1 MTPDDRARLRQILST
16 FDEPGL
22 VALANKGL
30 VRRAMKDL
38 EEGGSLS
45 VEERDADLQVCG
57 PGWTVFMPVAGPA
70 KAKDDTKAT
79 GITRQ
84 ILAATI
90 YLRDNWLLAAVAPSA
105 VPATPVDAA
114 GGRGTCQAADRE
126 GVGSSTPAPPE
137 DGPPESPR
145 DARLPSITARQEPRP
160 PAAASS
166 HAPPSM
172 TPEVENALRWLRDAA
187 LEDLAKWAGKS
198 IVKEAQS
205 AEQTGL
211 QAEVVHGVQLT
222 VRFVQH
228 EIEARLL
235 PPPSIRSLSK
245 LLDEFLTTAPRAFH
259 KRWVVL
265 AVFAIWQQAGRT
277 LEEPEAALPEEKG
290 GALRSREQ
298 VLEATRDLAE
308 GMISTGLAHP
318 SDRMVQR
325 LFTLS
330 VSAIGA
336 NLPRLAR
343 LLRALAEEI
352 DLILRRDAAGD
363 VGRLLDQLATAYA
376 LTRALSAAGRPSLTL
391 AGQHR
396 SEYETIGEMNLVGVG
411 CWPWVTASGFEGLS
425 VLFWDVDR
433 KRFWSWGESRPSA
446 NTAGWDVHTVYTTSS
461 PWGAGAPE
469 RISRSA
475 FKLQNV
481 KANAQGRL
489 SSSQQTTAM
498 LAGPTVNVS
507 GATQAEFGDRD
518 FRSWT
523 ALAELAGKAVPLG
536 LRAVEPLDQIVVVR
550 PARWGERV
558 FDELLQRLVWP
569 LYDDQG
575 DVLLLSLPWLTVNEP
590 AISFF
595 ESVNPEVDRLEGIVG
610 RVMLGAEGL
619 TLEPLAL
626 LSAGTPRGD
635 RVLNPAFDQDRI
647 ERRQAALLE
656 RLREKHRR
664 NRIATTLTAH
674 ADVYGDDAPA
684 QDASDRLPRGVKL
697 QLLDVDQ
704 ALRRLAESGVRGAGD
719 ESRQRLTELADKLDR
734 GGLRELSTALQR
746 AAQHCGPV
754 ILNDARH
761 RDSPAP
767 DVLWSFYLYRLHC
780 QAAALI

>member
-45 VEERDADLQVCG
+45 VEERDADLMVGG

-90 YLRDNWLLAAVAPSA
+90 YLRDNWLVAAVPVASQ
-105 VPATPVDAA
+105 VDAA
-114 GGRGTCQAADRE
+114 GGRGSCQAADDGGRGPDTAAPSE
-126 GVGSSTPAPPE
+126 DCPPA
-137 DGPPESPR
+137 SPQ
-145 DARLPSITARQEPRP
+145 DARLPSTAARQEPRP
-160 PAAASS
+160 PVASS
-166 HAPPSM
+166 PSPPS
-172 TPEVENALRWLRDAA
+172 TNPEVETAVRWLREATW
-187 LEDLAKWAGKS
+187 EDLAKWAGKS
-198 IVKEAQS
+198 IVKEALL
-205 AEQTGL
+205 ATQTGL
-211 QAEVVHGVQLT
+211 QAEMVHAVQLT
-222 VRFVQH
+222 VRFAQH

-235 PPPSIRSLSK
+235 PPPNVRSVSK

-277 LEEPEAALPEEKG
+277 LEVPEASLPEEKG

-298 VLEATRDLAE
+298 VLEATRELAE

-376 LTRALSAAGRPSLTL
+376 LTRALSTAERPSLAL

-396 SEYETIGEMNLVGVG
+396 SDYEMLGEMNLVGVG
-411 CWPWVTASGFEGLS
+411 CWPWVTASGFEGLT

-433 KRFWSWGESRPSA
+433 KRFWTWGESRPSA
-446 NTAGWDVHTVYTTSS
+446 NTAGWDVRVVYTTSS
-461 PWGAGAPE
+461 PWGAGPPE

-489 SSSQQTTAM
+489 SSSQQTTAV
-498 LAGPTVNVS
+498 LAGPTVS
-507 GATQAEFGDRD
+507 APGATGAEFGDRE
-518 FRSWT
+518 FRSWS
-523 ALAELAGKAVPLG
+523 ALAEMAGKAVPLG

-550 PARWGERV
+550 PAKWGERV
-558 FDELLQRLVWP
+558 FDELQQRLVWP

-575 DVLLLSLPWLTVNEP
+575 DALLLSLPWLPVNEP
-590 AISFF
+590 AIGFF
-595 ESVNPEVDRLEGIVG
+595 ESVNPDVDRLEGIVG

-619 TLEPLAL
+619 TLEPLTL

-674 ADVYGDDAPA
+674 ADVHGDDAPA
-684 QDASDRLPRGVKL
+684 EDASDRLPRGIKL

-704 ALRRLAESGVRGAGD
+704 VLRRLAESGVRGAGD
-719 ESRQRLTELADKLDR
+719 ESRRRLTELADKLER
-734 GGLRELSTALQR
+734 GGLRELSAALKRTAEQC
-746 AAQHCGPV
+746 QPV
-754 ILNDARH
+754 VLAEEHH
-761 RDSPAP
+761 RGYPAP